1 MKKNLLKDVTVATVM
16 PFTPNG
22 DIDWDS
28 YRNLLRYCTEPD
40 GICAVFVNGHA
51 GESTSL
57 TREERQ
63 DVIRFTRDFVG
74 PNRPLVAGL
83 AAHSTADAIAQA
95 QDAQTAGAD
104 VLTVFPLGSF
114 SAGGTRT
121 PDVPLAY
128 VRAIADAVS
137 LPLAIFQFPVG
148 SGASYTTETL
158 VKLAQLPNVVAI
170 KEGSDTIMAYED
182 NWRAVKGASPDVA
195 ILPSNFDWFLA
206 QLAIGG
212 DGILSGLAS
221 LAPHA
226 LAQLWRA
233 TQREDLR
240 AMRAISDRLHPL
252 VRAVYAAPRMDMY
265 ARMKV
270 ALKRLGV
277 IDCAASRSP
286 ILPACAQTAAVMAS
300 AVAFAGITGIT
311 GKRP

>member
-16 PFTPNG
+16 PFTEEG
-22 DIDWDS
+22 AIDWES
-28 YRNLLRYCTEPD
+28 YRNLLQYCTAPD
-40 GICAVFVNGHA
+40 GISAIFVNGHA
-51 GESTSL
+51 GESVSL
-57 TREERQ
+57 TREERNE
-63 DVIRFTRDFVG
+63 VIRFTRAFIG
-74 PNRPLVAGL
+74 PDRPLVAGL

-95 QDAQTAGAD
+95 LDAQAAGAD
-104 VLTVFPLGSF
+104 VLTVFPLAAF

-128 VRAIADAVS
+128 VRTIGDAVS
-137 LPLAIFQFPVG
+137 LPLAIFQYPVG

-158 VKLAQLPNVVAI
+158 VKLSQLPNVIAI

-182 NWRAVKGASPDVA
+182 NWRAVKKASIDVA
-195 ILPSNFDWFLA
+195 VLPSNFDWFLA

-212 DGILSGLAS
+212 DGLLSGLAS

-226 LAQLWRA
+226 LSELWRA

-240 AMRAISDRLHPL
+240 AMRAVSDRLHPL

-270 ALKRLGV
+270 ALKAIGV
-277 IDCAASRSP
+277 IKCAASRSP
-286 ILPACAQTAAVMAS
+286 ILPVSKDTEALMAEAA
-300 AVAFAGITGIT
+300 AFAGITGISWQT
-311 GKRP
+311 